1 MGRGTRGAR
10 AVARTAGAVT
20 AGAVA
25 AVTAARAL
33 RGPGRADR
41 SRPAGGGGRE
51 DRWQVVTVDR
61 PPERV
66 LPGGRRPE
74 PLRRLGDGVE
84 VTLRPAPGGRGTEL
98 AARSA
103 GGGPL
108 TGPAAHLV
116 GDDPGLLIRETLRQ
130 VKQLAETGE
139 LLRSDRSPL
148 DGPAGHLSD
157 GPFEGPLDGSA
168 RG

>member
-10 AVARTAGAVT
+10 AVARTAGVLT
-20 AGAVA
+20 AGAA
-25 AVTAARAL
+25 TAAARAL
-33 RGPGRADR
+33 RRGPGPAVR
-41 SRPAGGGGRE
+41 SRPGGPGGRE

-157 GPFEGPLDGSA
+157 GPFDGPYDGSA